1 VEVKMGNNRL
11 SAFKKEEP
19 DLIRS
24 YYKIKKEC
32 QFQISFS
39 GFLVISF
46 FILQYSVPISLV
58 ILGSITT
65 SRDQI
70 SLFLRKSQIL
80 CKDTQKTE
88 SNEILEK
95 RESDILVGKIIF
107 ILGIL
112 TILLGVINNTTR
124 PAESYDTSAKFNSK
138 FSQFERD
145 LDLHIL
151 KQGSLE
157 NKKLDTDEFKIMCCF
172 LLKISNDLTDL
183 INEYN
188 EARSLNS
195 RQANLQSLKNQENK
209 DELKITN
216 SASSKSIDCDN
227 VNNKQTNDPT

>member
-1 VEVKMGNNRL
+1 MGNNCL

-80 CKDTQKTE
+80 CKDPQKTE
-88 SNEILEK
+88 SSEILEK
-95 RESDILVGKIIF
+95 KESDILVGKIIF

-112 TILLGVINNTTR
+112 TILLGVINNTVK

-138 FSQFERD
+138 FSQFQRD

-151 KQGSLE
+151 NQGGLE
-157 NKKLDTDEFKIMCCF
+157 NKKLDTDEFKTMCCF

-183 INEYN
+183 INQYN

-209 DELKITN
+209 DELKIIN

-227 VNNKQTNDPT
+227 ANNKQTNDPT